1 MHALMRR
8 LSEGYRSYHETNQS
22 LLEWIGVVGAV
33 AFPLLYVLRFTDQMP
48 PLYDDLGWRTVATL
62 GAVLLALRRWWPE
75 RLQPYYRPFSYA
87 TVLYGL
93 AFFLPLTLLHNSA
106 STPAAVNM
114 VVSVVLIVLLTDW
127 RNTLVMLAC
136 GYTLSAL
143 VFGLTVSDPHW
154 PVDFLLWWFPVCG
167 VLVAGGSIG
176 KYVEK
181 RAELNRLQRLY
192 AGLAGSIAHEVRT
205 PLAQV
210 QHAIEQA
217 TARLP
222 PTCDAAALL
231 AQGQQAVRRSL
242 QAVAITLQQIHGK
255 PLSTEHFVPL
265 SAARCV
271 RRILDTYAY
280 DSAQARASVR
290 LRVDEDFDFL
300 GDETAFELVLFNLLK
315 NALYYLP
322 LRPHMDVQVRI
333 ACRPTPRIVVRDTGP
348 GIEPALLPRL
358 FAEFETRGKA
368 EGTGLGL
375 AFCRRVLTAFGGTIQ
390 CRSALGHFTE
400 FTLSLPRL
408 AAPANEGAAP
418 CPTRPGG
425 LSGRTMLVVDDEA
438 FNRAVAKALLGDMG
452 VNVVQAEHG
461 EQALAMLRGGCL
473 PDAILMDVNMP
484 GLDGLATT
492 RQLRAL
498 PDAAGR
504 VPVLAVTANDSP
516 TQQASASDAGM
527 QALLAKPID
536 PRALQAEL
544 IKLFDAPPGILRAK
558 LSEGSVVS

>member
-1 MHALMRR
+1 MHALMLR
-8 LSEGYRSYHETNQS
+8 LTEGYRSYHETNQS

-33 AFPLLYVLRFTDQMP
+33 AFPVLYALRFTGKMP
-48 PLYDDLGWRTVATL
+48 PLYDDLPWRVVATL
-62 GAVLLALRRWWPE
+62 GCVLLALRRWWPV

-87 TVLYGL
+87 IVLYGL
-93 AFFLPLTLLHNSA
+93 AFLLPLTLLHNGA
-106 STPAAVNM
+106 TTPAAVNM

-136 GYTLSAL
+136 GYTLSAV
-143 VFGLTVSDPHW
+143 VFGLTVTDAQW

-181 RAELNRLQRLY
+181 RAELDRLQRLY

-205 PLAQV
+205 PLAQI
-210 QHAIEQA
+210 QHAIDQA

-222 PTCDAAALL
+222 PACDAAALL
-231 AQGQQAVRRSL
+231 AQAQQAVRRSL
-242 QAVAITLQQIHGK
+242 QAVAITLQQIGGK
-255 PLSTEHFVPL
+255 PLNTEHFVPL

-271 RRILDTYAY
+271 SRILDSYAY
-280 DSAQARASVR
+280 ESALARDSVR
-290 LRVDEDFDFL
+290 LRVDEDFCFL
-300 GDETAFELVLFNLLK
+300 GEETAFELVLFNLLK

-322 LRPHMDVQVRI
+322 LRPHMNVQVRI
-333 ACRPTPRIVVRDTGP
+333 ACQPTPRIVVRDTGP
-348 GIEPALLPRL
+348 GIEPSLLPCL

-368 EGTGLGL
+368 QGTGLGL
-375 AFCRRVLTAFGGTIQ
+375 AFCRRVVNAFGGTIE

-400 FTLSLPRL
+400 FTLALPRL
-408 AAPANEGAAP
+408 APQEDKEAAP
-418 CPTRPGG
+418 CDTRPSS

-438 FNRAVAKALLGDMG
+438 FNRAVAKALLDDMG

-461 EQALAMLRGGCL
+461 EQALAMLRDGCL

-484 GLDGLATT
+484 GLDGMATT

-498 PDAAGR
+498 PSAAGR

-536 PRALQAEL
+536 PRALQEAL
-544 IKLFDAPPGILRAK
+544 SKLFDAPRGIVQAK
-558 LSEGSVVS
+558 LSEGRVVS